1 LSRDK
6 SRKGVPQ
13 KMPRPNPRNVE
24 WEQRIENYLSRSK
37 AAFLTDYRGL
47 SVTQVTDLRQRLRE
61 VGAEYHVAKNTLLR
75 IAARNLGISLS
86 EDRLEGPTAVVF
98 AFEDPISP
106 AKVLTNFFSEVNLG
120 VVKGGILEGRE
131 ISPQEVQALTRIPP
145 REVLLAQLV
154 GGLQAPLVNLV
165 GTLQGILLQ
174 LVYTLQAIAEKKA
187 QSGSS

>member
-1 LSRDK
+1 MK
-6 SRKGVPQ
+6 RKV
-13 KMPRPNPRNVE
+13 PRPNPRNVE
-24 WEQRIENYLSRSK
+24 WEQLIENYLSRSK

-61 VGAEYHVAKNTLLR
+61 VGAEYHVTKNTLLR

-106 AKVLTNFFSEVNLG
+106 AKVLTGFFSEVNLG

-131 ISPQEVQALTRIPP
+131 ISPQEVEALTRIPP

-154 GGLQAPLVNLV
+154 GGLQAPLVNLI

-187 QSGSS
+187 QSSSG